1 MTIGRPKFARVFCV
15 LLASVAGAQMMDEY
29 QVKAG
34 FVSSFASFVEWP
46 ADTFGTPQEPIA
58 ICVLGQNPF
67 GTALN
72 GLVAGKVVE
81 GRTFVVRQISDVQQT
96 SDCQILFVSASEHL
110 RLRAIL
116 GSLGDRSVF
125 SVGDT
130 SDFIAEGGIVSLRT
144 ESGRVSI
151 EINCDAARAKH
162 LRISSRLLQL
172 ARNVR
177 R

>member
-1 MTIGRPKFARVFCV
+1 V
-15 LLASVAGAQMMDEY
+15 LASLASAQMMDEY

-34 FVSSFASFVEWP
+34 FVTSFARFVEWP
-46 ADTFGTPQEPIA
+46 ADTFKGPQEPIA

-72 GLVAGKVVE
+72 ALVEGKVVE
-81 GRTFVVRQISDVQQT
+81 GHTFVVREIRDSRQAG
-96 SDCQILFVSASEHL
+96 DCQILYISSSEHL

-116 GSLGDRSVF
+116 ASLGDKSVF

-144 ESGRVSI
+144 EGGRVSI
-151 EINCDAARAKH
+151 EINSAVAKAKH

>member
-1 MTIGRPKFARVFCV
+1 MRAGLQIAPAFCIV
-15 LLASVAGAQMMDEY
+15 LASLASAQMMDEY

-34 FVSSFASFVEWP
+34 FVSSFARFVEWP
-46 ADTFGTPQEPIA
+46 AEKFKGPEAPIA

-72 GLVAGKVVE
+72 ALVEGKVVE
-81 GRTFVVRQISDVQQT
+81 GRTLVIREIPDRGQAG
-96 SDCQILFVSASEHL
+96 DCQILYISSSEHL
-110 RLRAIL
+110 RLRTIL
-116 GSLGDRSVF
+116 GSLGDKSIF

-130 SDFIAEGGIVSLRT
+130 SDFIAEGGVVSLRT
-144 ESGRVSI
+144 EGGRVSI
-151 EINCDAARAKH
+151 EINSEAARAKH

>member
-1 MTIGRPKFARVFCV
+1 MMLVSRFACVSCV
-15 LLASVAGAQMMDEY
+15 LLASLASAQTMDEY

-34 FVSSFASFVEWP
+34 FVSSFASYVEWP
-46 ADTFGTPQEPIA
+46 AETFKGPQEPIA

-67 GTALN
+67 GAALQT
-72 GLVAGKVVE
+72 LAEGKVVE
-81 GRTFVVRQISDVQQT
+81 GRKFVIRKISDSRQAG
-96 SDCQILFVSASEHL
+96 DCQILYISSSEHL
-110 RLRAIL
+110 RLRTIL
-116 GSLGDRSVF
+116 GSLGDKSVF

-130 SDFIAEGGIVSLRT
+130 SDFIAEGGIVNLRT
-144 ESGRVSI
+144 DGGRVSI
-151 EINCDAARAKH
+151 EINSEAAKAKH